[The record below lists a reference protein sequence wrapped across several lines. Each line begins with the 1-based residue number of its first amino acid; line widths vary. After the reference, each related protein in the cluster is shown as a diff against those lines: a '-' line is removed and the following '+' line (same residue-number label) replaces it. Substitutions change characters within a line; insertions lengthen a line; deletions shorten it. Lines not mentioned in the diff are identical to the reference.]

1 MSKIWKSFLSITL
14 LVMVLLPVNIKA
26 TSNEGFVIKNVAITS
41 NDNPITPNSTLT
53 INMGYDLVNT
63 HKGEVITVTLPKEL
77 MVTNGF
83 TFPIKTDNGVIVG
96 EATVNQDNTM
106 SVDLTDPSN
115 YLVTHDDIHG
125 TISFQADFNS
135 NIVNKPGTY
144 PLTFK
149 DDNSQV
155 TTNITVEKHQEVIPP
170 KNQLVVK
177 WGEVL
182 NRNTIRWTVRID
194 FAKAHLTQA
203 HILEQLGPGQNVIE
217 NSVHIYQ
224 CVFDKYGNP
233 TSQVD
238 VTDMIHKVITNT
250 SISADFGDIHKGYM
264 LVFDSHIDNQNQESF
279 SNHVVL
285 TADNTVAHDDSSVVS
300 LMNGIGNI
308 SGNQLYNLTINKIDE
323 QTKKPLSGA
332 VFTLYDNNMQVIF
345 DNLTTDSV
353 GNLVVNYLPNG
364 TYYVQETKA
373 PINYVLDKE
382 LIKVIINNQ
391 NQTITISNKMNLGI
405 GGAGGNKP
413 LNKPEYK
420 PIIKPSQT
428 NNVNNYKFNKNNNND
443 STKSSNKLKNT
454 NSLEDLGNT
463 NTGIVATYD
472 TQSQE
477 ILPLILLMILS
488 LGLIV
493 IVIRKRR
500 K

>member
-14 LVMVLLPVNIKA
+14 LVMVLLPINIKA
-26 TSNEGFVIKNVAITS
+26 TSNEGFIIKNVAITS
-41 NDNPITPNSTLT
+41 DDNPITPNSTLT
-53 INMGYDLVNT
+53 INMGYDLVNA

-77 MVTNGF
+77 MVTNSF
-83 TFPIKTDNGVIVG
+83 SFPIKTDDGVVVG
-96 EATVNQDNTM
+96 EATVNQNNTM

-115 YLVTHDDIHG
+115 YLATHDDIHG

-149 DDNSQV
+149 DDSSQV
-155 TTNITVEKHQEVIPP
+155 TTNVTVEKHQEVIPP

-203 HILEQLGPGQNVIE
+203 HILEQLGPGQNVIK

-238 VTDMIHKVITNT
+238 VTNTIHKVITDT

-285 TADNTVAHDDSSVVS
+285 TADNTIAHDDSSVVS

-308 SGNQLYNLTINKIDE
+308 SGNQLYNLTINKVDE
-323 QTKKPLSGA
+323 QTKKPLGGA
-332 VFTLYDNNMQVIF
+332 VFTLYDSNMQVVF
-345 DNLTTDSV
+345 DNLTTDNM
-353 GNLVVNYLPNG
+353 GNSIVNYLPSG
-364 TYYVQETKA
+364 TYYLQETKA
-373 PINYVLDKE
+373 PVNYVLDKK
-382 LIKVIINNQ
+382 LIKVVINNQ
-391 NQTITISNKMNLGI
+391 NQTAIITNKMDLGI
-405 GGAGGNKP
+405 GGAGENKP
-413 LNKPEYK
+413 INKPENK
-420 PIIKPSQT
+420 PIVKPNQG
-428 NNVNNYKFNKNNNND
+428 NIINNHKVNENVNKNLVKN
-443 STKSSNKLKNT
+443 SNKLKRT
-454 NSLEDLGNT
+454 NSFDDLNNIST
-463 NTGIVATYD
+463 NAVATYD
-472 TQSQE
+472 TQAQE
-477 ILPLILLMILS
+477 ILPLILLMVLS

-493 IVIRKRR
+493 IVIRKKR